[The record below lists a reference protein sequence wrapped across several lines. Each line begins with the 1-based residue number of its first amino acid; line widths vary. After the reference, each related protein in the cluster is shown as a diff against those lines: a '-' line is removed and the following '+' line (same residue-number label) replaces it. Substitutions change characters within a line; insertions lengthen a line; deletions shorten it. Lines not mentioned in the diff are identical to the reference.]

1 MSHRSRKPDH
11 DHNQDSHRSR
21 RADAPG
27 GSAAFGPKPDP
38 AKGSKP
44 GQDAGAGA
52 GPGPASR
59 PAVPATGDAAR
70 CAEPC
75 ANCSNRPH
83 HEPPAWAGDWS
94 SNNVVDRRSGFP
106 CRRGGSPAQPRLAVS
121 DDADSGEPADTSA
134 RDAGPEASGDELA
147 DLSRRRGAGRRLSDF
162 TRCAEEGDF
171 NREQFLFVMAMD
183 GFKRANGKTFP
194 TWTDVLEVIRLLGY
208 RKTCKSELN
217 IRAAEDWTEHHD
229 VPSNVRSSG
238 WDRWAA

>member
-1 MSHRSRKPDH
+1 VSHRSSKPDH
-11 DHNQDSHRSR
+11 DHNHDSNRSR
-21 RADAPG
+21 RADVPG
-27 GSAAFGPKPDP
+27 GSAA
-38 AKGSKP
+38 S
-44 GQDAGAGA
+44 
-52 GPGPASR
+52 GPAAGQKQHADHSPVPPQAAAK
-59 PAVPATGDAAR
+59 PADASGCADR

-75 ANCSNRPH
+75 ANCSNKPH
-83 HEPPAWAGDWS
+83 HEPPAWAGDWTA
-94 SNNVVDRRSGFP
+94 NNVVDRRSGIP
-106 CRRGGSPAQPRLAVS
+106 CRRGGNPAASRRAVAF
-121 DDADSGEPADTSA
+121 DPATGEPVQATE
-134 RDAGPEASGDELA
+134 DAAGTDASGDELA

-229 VPSNVRSSG
+229 VPSNVRSTG